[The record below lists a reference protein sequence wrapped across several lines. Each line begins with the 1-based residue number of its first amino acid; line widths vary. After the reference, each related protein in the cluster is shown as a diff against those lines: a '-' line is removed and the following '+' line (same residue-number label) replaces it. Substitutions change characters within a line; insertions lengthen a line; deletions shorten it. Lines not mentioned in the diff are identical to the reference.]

1 MGKLRN
7 TSTNNTFGGGKE
19 QIYTSDSGKTYRIR
33 NTSTENVYG
42 GGKEKIITE
51 ECGSAGDGLAELLA
65 EIVPWWVWI
74 IIVVVILIIQK
85 TCF

>member
-1 MGKLRN
+1 MVPRPAAIRITWDLVRYVN
-7 TSTNNTFGGGKE
+7 SQTRS
-19 QIYTSDSGKTYRIR
+19 QTYRIK
-33 NTSTENVYG
+33 NSSTDNIYG
-42 GGKEKIITE
+42 GGKEKIIIE
-51 ECGSAGDGLAELLA
+51 EGSSAGDGLAELLI

>member
-7 TSTNNTFGGGKE
+7 TSTNNAFGGGKE

-33 NTSTENVYG
+33 NASTNNVYG
-42 GGKEKIITE
+42 DGKEKIITE
-51 ECGSAGDGLAELLA
+51 ESSSGGDGLAELLV

-74 IIVVVILIIQK
+74 ILIVGAIIFQK